1 MEVSAR
7 NNFTG
12 TIKKLEKGPINT
24 EVILEI
30 APGVEMTAIIT
41 LTSAENLH
49 LVEGGQAIAVVK
61 ASDVMIGV

>member
-30 APGVEMTAIIT
+30 APGVEITAVIT
-41 LTSAENLH
+41 KASAENLH
-49 LVEGGQAIAVVK
+49 LVEGGQANAVIK